1 MLRAT
6 TTCIFSTY
14 QLPKSAPK
22 RRRFIR
28 FDLETCFAR
37 EPPDCTLHRLH
48 FHCFEHVVFMLCRCR
63 EPKRGGASRC
73 CLQALL
79 SKWRVRSGAGTL
91 VPLQSAAA
99 GCRRRVLLEG
109 GAVRVVGVLWNGYW
123 CRCRV
128 LLRGAAAGRRR
139 RLLLGF
145 KVDGDAQGAALSGVC
160 VLERA
165 YCKYRC
171 EVPLE
176 GVVVRMKEILWNE
189 HAGACA
195 GCSCQSGVGG
205 DCVYA
210 VVKKASV
217 WLPFKKY
224 VVLFGAY
231 VGVISILTRNVF
243 CATRPCIFS
252 GFNFPSVPNQW
263 WCFFFKFFY
272 FQNCLSTSETK
283 VENSVLRWQP
293 RTSPY
298 QSVLFFPIPFV

>member
-1 MLRAT
+1 MSKSGRNVVCFAYFDFEMCFAPQQRAFFQHINFRKVRRNGGVLYGLIWKRVSRGNPLT
-6 TTCIFSTY
+6 ARFIVCISTA
-14 QLPKSAPK
+14 LNTWCLCSAAAG
-22 RRRFIR
+22 RRRG
-28 FDLETCFAR
+28 
-37 EPPDCTLHRLH
+37 
-48 FHCFEHVVFMLCRCR
+48 VVLQGAACR
-63 EPKRGGASRC
+63 RC
-73 CLQALL
+73 CQ
-79 SKWRVRSGAGTL
+79 SGRVRSGAGTL

-128 LLRGAAAGRRR
+128 LLRGAAAGRRC

-145 KVDGDAQGAALSGVC
+145 KVDGDAHGAALSGVC
-160 VLERA
+160 ALERA

-224 VVLFGAY
+224 
-231 VGVISILTRNVF
+231 
-243 CATRPCIFS
+243 CC
-252 GFNFPSVPNQW
+252 
-263 WCFFFKFFY
+263 
-272 FQNCLSTSETK
+272 
-283 VENSVLRWQP
+283 
-293 RTSPY
+293 
-298 QSVLFFPIPFV
+298 PIWGLCWP